1 MKSLWAKCKE
11 NIFAIIGFICTSVIP
26 LLLFGMLG
34 SFTKT
39 GFWAKFTIWFYIA
52 LVIFAIIV
60 ATKLKSKVKSMPHS
74 IKRGV
79 LLSIFTLVF
88 WLILFDAFWFVG
100 SFADK
105 LINYWIVVGVCFL
118 TGRFFYILDEN
129 KKSEK

>member
-1 MKSLWAKCKE
+1 MKSLWAKLKE
-11 NIFAIIGFICTSVIP
+11 NIFAILGFICTCVIP

-60 ATKLKSKVKSMPHS
+60 ATKLKAKVKSMPHS

-88 WLILFDAFWFVG
+88 WLILFGAFWFVG
-100 SFADK
+100 GFINK
-105 LINYWIVVGVCFL
+105 LITYWVVVGIFFL
-118 TGRFFYILDEN
+118 IGRFFYILDEN
-129 KKSEK
+129 MKSEK